1 MDASARITRVVAAF
15 DGSAP
20 SRTALTAAV
29 DEARRRDVPLLLV
42 TAIDITEALPVAGG
56 QHETSARTA
65 AQEAVR
71 VAASTLGTDAVDATV
86 QIGDPS
92 AVLLR
97 TIRSGD
103 LLVCGT
109 HGHRPVAR
117 MLLGSTSSTMA
128 MHAPC
133 PVMVVKAGHPSP
145 EHAYVLVGVDGSA
158 SSQRAITMA
167 AEEAELH
174 GVHLRAVLAITP
186 YVDALGFVSGPDEE
200 EVRQAEA
207 TLSECLAG
215 LADDHP
221 DLVVRAD
228 VVQTHAVEALMRFAN
243 SARLVVVGH
252 RGLGVVRSLVLGSVS
267 RELLQRSPCTVLVVR
282 SAGGT
287 EGEDATA
294 DSRSVPA
301 QPRRV

>member
-1 MDASARITRVVAAF
+1 MDTSKPITRVVAAF

-20 SRTALTAAV
+20 SRIALSAAI
-29 DEARRRDVPLLLV
+29 DEAARRDVPLLLV
-42 TAIDITEALPVAGG
+42 TAIDVTQALPVAGT

-65 AQEAVR
+65 CQEGVR
-71 VAASTLGTDAVDATV
+71 IAAAKLGTDGVDATV

-97 TIRSGD
+97 TIRAGD
-103 LLVCGT
+103 LAVCGT

-117 MLLGSTSSTMA
+117 MLLGSTSTTLA

-133 PVMVVKAGHPSP
+133 PVMVVKAGQHPA
-145 EHAYVLVGVDGSA
+145 EDAFVLVGVDGSA
-158 SSQRAITMA
+158 ASRRAIRMA
-167 AEEAELH
+167 AEEAELR
-174 GVHLRAVLAITP
+174 GVHLRALMAITP
-186 YVDALGFVSGPDEE
+186 YVDALGFVSGPDEQ
-200 EVRQAEA
+200 EVQEAEA

-228 VVQTHAVEALMRFAN
+228 VVQTHAVEALMRRAA

-252 RGLGVVRSLVLGSVS
+252 RGRGVVKSLVLGSVS

-282 SAGGT
+282 PDPQADREDVLAG
-287 EGEDATA
+287 ARA
-294 DSRSVPA
+294 VPA
-301 QPRRV
+301 QPRQD